1 MPLAS
6 YSFEVLLGN
15 FKFNNMSHIIYFKLY
30 IILSYISV
38 RHSTDKTNTNQ

>member
-15 FKFNNMSHIIYFKLY
+15 FQFNNISHIIYFKLY

-38 RHSTDKTNTNQ
+38 RHSTDKDQY